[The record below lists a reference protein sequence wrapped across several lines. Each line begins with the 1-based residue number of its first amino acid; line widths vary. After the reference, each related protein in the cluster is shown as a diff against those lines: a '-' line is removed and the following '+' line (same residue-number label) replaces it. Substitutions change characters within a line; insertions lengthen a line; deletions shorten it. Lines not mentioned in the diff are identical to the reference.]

1 MKVETMDK
9 IGGCVFAVVLFPLL
23 LAFGLFATGLFL
35 LAGRFVY
42 DVASNGC
49 RPPEYAAEKTH

>member
-1 MKVETMDK
+1 MKVETADK
-9 IGGCVFAVVLFPLL
+9 IGGCAFAAVIFPLL
-23 LAFGLFATGLFL
+23 IAFGLFAVGLCL